1 MQTLNKRFLCH
12 HGIPGQRW
20 GKRNGPPYPLA
31 KLPARGRKTLDK
43 VHKKKYNKDK
53 AIERGKYFVGSILG
67 KIGGKPVSEFE
78 RETFRGF
85 KMLPEPESI
94 SKVLQNTNPTKS
106 NNNCFNCVVAAAA
119 RLCGLDVTAR
129 GDRLDGTGVS
139 FDDVC
144 KVFKLDPDDPNDVMR
159 VLAPSMD
166 KAERQIIRR
175 YSEGD
180 VGAIGFA
187 WNENYRKST
196 GSDIAGHTINW
207 IIKDGKPL
215 LIDAQIGADSD
226 ILVPTISKGMDSN
239 RELSIAK
246 FANVNENLNINNDEI
261 WNFVR

>member
-12 HGIPGQRW
+12 HGIHGQRW

-31 KLPARGRKTLDK
+31 KPPARERKALDK

-67 KIGGKPVSEFE
+67 KIGDMPASEF
-78 RETFRGF
+78 TSGLAG
-85 KMLPEPESI
+85 KIKILDKPESVEE
-94 SKVLQNTNPTKS
+94 VLKNTNPTKS
-106 NNNCFNCVVAAAA
+106 HSNCFNCVVAATA

-129 GDRLDGTGVS
+129 GNRPHEKGVS

-215 LIDAQIGADSD
+215 LIDAQIGADSN

-261 WNFVR
+261 WNYVR